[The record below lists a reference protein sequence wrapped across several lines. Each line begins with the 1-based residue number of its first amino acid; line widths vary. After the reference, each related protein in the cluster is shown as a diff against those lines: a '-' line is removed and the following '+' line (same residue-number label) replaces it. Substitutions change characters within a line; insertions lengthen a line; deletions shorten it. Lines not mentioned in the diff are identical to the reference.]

1 MIPFSKRIP
10 ISEAKNKDG
19 EKVVIAGYAHEV
31 RALGKMT
38 FIMLR
43 DWTGKVQVLAK
54 KNEVGDEI
62 FAKANLNKEDVIILE
77 GTVKK
82 NTVAPDGVEMV
93 LSNIDVLSKVERKL
107 PVDPTGVVPTE
118 IDVRLDHRYI
128 DLRSPNVLT
137 IFRTKSILVT
147 AFREYALKEG
157 FVEIH
162 PTSLVGAATE
172 GGTNIFEVQYFENKA
187 YLAQSPQFY
196 KQMAV
201 VGGLE
206 KVFMTTPV
214 FRAEKH
220 NTIHH
225 LNEII
230 QMDVE
235 MGFCDDRMAI
245 EYLTGAFKHV
255 INSVYNYDKAR
266 ELNPELKEIK
276 GIKTY
281 TYTSMIDLLNENNV
295 KIEWGED
302 FSREHESKM
311 YEILNEESYV
321 INEYPTAVRAFYSM
335 PKEDDPKISK
345 SYDLMY
351 KGLEVSSGAQRIHIP
366 SLLEEQLKKAGLNP
380 ANFEFY
386 INSFRYGAPPHA
398 GWSLGLERLTMKSLN
413 LPNIRESMMFP
424 RDRTRLVP

>member
-1 MIPFSKRIP
+1 MIPFSERIP
-10 ISEAKNKDG
+10 IKDAKGKDN
-19 EKVVIAGYAHEV
+19 EKVIIAGYVHEI

-38 FIMLR
+38 FISLR
-43 DWTGKVQVLAK
+43 DWTGRIQVLAK

-82 NTVAPDGVEMV
+82 NTVAPDGVEIL
-93 LSNIDVLSKVERKL
+93 LSNIDVLSRVENKL
-107 PVDPTGVVPTE
+107 PVDPTGVVPTD
-118 IDVRLDHRYI
+118 IDVRLDYRYI
-128 DLRSPNVLT
+128 DLRSPNVTT
-137 IFRTKSILVT
+137 IFRAKSILVT
-147 AFREYALKEG
+147 AFREYALKNG

-162 PTSLVGAATE
+162 PTSLAGAATE

-187 YLAQSPQFY
+187 YLVQSPQFY

-230 QMDVE
+230 QMDCEVGFADDK
-235 MGFCDDRMAI
+235 MGID
-245 EYLTGAFKHV
+245 YLKGAFKHV
-255 INSVYNYDKAR
+255 INSVYAYDKAR
-266 ELNPELKEIK
+266 ELNPELNEIK
-276 GIKTY
+276 DIKTY
-281 TYTSMIDLLNENNV
+281 TYTEMIDLLNENNM

-311 YEILNEESYV
+311 FEILKEESYV
-321 INEYPTAVRAFYSM
+321 ISEYPTAVRAFYSM
-335 PKEDDPKISK
+335 PKEDNPEISK

-351 KGLEVSSGAQRIHIP
+351 KGLEVSSGAQRIHIA
-366 SLLEEQLKKAGLNP
+366 SLLEDQLRKRNLDP
-380 ANFEFY
+380 INFKFY
-386 INSFRYGAPPHA
+386 VDSFRYGAPPHA

-413 LPNIRESMMFP
+413 LKNIREAMMFP